1 MLEKLAR
8 LLRMITGCATVADV
22 DHSFN
27 KTRDQYV
34 KVQKSAVKKYNHE
47 EEVIREAEQRKKA
60 AEKVQRLAEKR
71 IAKLNEMLEE

>member
-22 DHSFN
+22 DHFFN

>member
-1 MLEKLAR
+1 
-8 LLRMITGCATVADV
+8 VADV
-22 DHSFN
+22 DHFFN